1 MCDDPKGVEESA
13 TITKM
18 EHKCRGRVSSKTE
31 REEAVSKGGAMEE
44 CHSSSSCQ
52 LLEVSRGAHKL
63 NQVISSWSRGVIWC
77 DQHSKDIAKDL
88 LKGALGLQDS
98 LHVLGK
104 LQEASHLARLKKK
117 EKEKYVVIRR
127 VNSSPVSERN
137 YQKGILNPHISADV
151 SSRDCIEG
159 VREVI
164 RDSLARQNLLHNIHA
179 EEMRCFSS
187 RYADSASDV
196 PSTSSSRSSSFQTD
210 NVTSMA
216 SSVWSATEEKKAR
229 SPSLIAKLM
238 GLEEMPLK
246 SWQTHSQKDMEKN
259 KIFSQQRPTFEIDTP
274 KLRKSQ
280 FVLPTEDPKTL
291 KDILETMHFKGL
303 LKNNYIK
310 EIKPDSPPIVL
321 IRPRHDPHLRL
332 QETFAPVFQEEGS
345 LNSETVL
352 RKPKVK
358 EDSPSKIIDSNNRGL
373 NFGKTSRREE
383 AKETPMKRHIQQ
395 EGGKGSRENEIQ
407 PVKKEVK
414 IKQSL
419 PTKAKSS
426 GFITRPS
433 LKKVATPK
441 NIDMMPKPMIGSRKP
456 VKKEIAKAKNSSRS
470 KDQAKVSPQKPS
482 KPENTSN
489 VTKSK
494 ILHQPSATSNS
505 NSVRRPQNIVRGPI
519 AVKKSSTKK
528 AVSKAT
534 VAKIT
539 TEKLEC
545 KGDKVV
551 LEGKKI
557 DVASNNDTVLEGK
570 GFDPELEYDTI
581 VEGYGGTETAEQL
594 STEEGT
600 EHTDIQ
606 IGEHCCESSV
616 CDVTLVTINDQNSRK
631 SIGEVDDDPISP
643 IGTDSESFT
652 TGTSLQAL
660 LLSSPAFMNHVDEL
674 FNLHVDVPTTS
685 QKTGINDF
693 SGAGTR
699 PSLDCVNEI
708 VRRKSHPDS
717 RMIHPPWLSLV
728 GNTKRHISLDHLLK
742 ETCDGV
748 EVLRSYSELAGGNYP
763 TDNLYTML
771 ERDINHSEALS
782 GIWDLGWKKGFSVDD
797 TIQVVEDIEKQLL
810 RGLIAEICA

>member
-1 MCDDPKGVEESA
+1 
-13 TITKM
+13 
-18 EHKCRGRVSSKTE
+18 
-31 REEAVSKGGAMEE
+31 MEE
-44 CHSSSSCQ
+44 CHSSSSSCQ

-88 LKGALGLQDS
+88 LKGALELQDS

-117 EKEKYVVIRR
+117 EKEKSDVIRR
-127 VNSSPVSERN
+127 VNSSPVRERN

-151 SSRDCIEG
+151 SSRDGIEG

-187 RYADSASDV
+187 RYEDSASDV
-196 PSTSSSRSSSFQTD
+196 PSTGSSRSSSFQTD
-210 NVTSMA
+210 NVTSMD
-216 SSVWSATEEKKAR
+216 SSVWSATEEKRAR

-246 SWQTHSQKDMEKN
+246 SLQTHSQKDMEKN

-274 KLRKSQ
+274 KVRKSR
-280 FVLPTEDPKTL
+280 FVLPTEDPEKTL
-291 KDILETMHFKGL
+291 KDVLETMHFKGL
-303 LKNNYIK
+303 LKNNSTK

-321 IRPRHDPHLRL
+321 IRPRPDPHLRL
-332 QETFAPVFQEEGS
+332 QEKFAPVFQEEGS

-358 EDSPSKIIDSNNRGL
+358 EDSPSKIIDSTNRGL
-373 NFGKTSRREE
+373 NFGKTSRRVD

-395 EGGKGSRENEIQ
+395 EGGKGSRENEIR

-426 GFITRPS
+426 GSITRPS
-433 LKKVATPK
+433 LKKVATSK

-470 KDQAKVSPQKPS
+470 KDEAKVSPQKPS

-489 VTKSK
+489 VTKNK

-528 AVSKAT
+528 AVNKAT
-534 VAKIT
+534 MAKIT
-539 TEKLEC
+539 TEKLER

-551 LEGKKI
+551 SEVKKIDLVSGNDTVLEGKRI

-570 GFDPELEYDTI
+570 GFDPEPEYDNI
-581 VEGYGGTETAEQL
+581 VEGYGGAETAKQL

-616 CDVTLVTINDQNSRK
+616 CDVTLVTINDQNSRQ

-685 QKTGINDF
+685 QKTGISDF
-693 SGAGTR
+693 TGAGTR
-699 PSLDCVNEI
+699 PSLDCANEI

-717 RMIHPPWLSLV
+717 RMIHPPWSSLV

-748 EVLRSYSELAGGNYP
+748 EALRSYSELAGENYP
-763 TDNLYTML
+763 TDSLYAML

-797 TIQVVEDIEKQLL
+797 TIQVVEDMEKQLL
-810 RGLIAEICA
+810 RALIAEICA